1 MEKISFYQLAAAAQ
15 ILLLAALAG
24 CAAPPDYYAETG
36 HMARL
41 GEETRR
47 TTGRELGEIVHPE
60 EETLHTPI
68 ELEGGPTFQVQLV
81 GPGGNAAVETE
92 PGEASPPPPVEAAL
106 DAIDGAQLT
115 AVAQSKYGIRIQD
128 VKAIFG
134 RLDESAPRASNILRV
149 QFSSPALDESAALRE
164 LLLICAIAS
173 GMDENAALDAVVG
186 LALDGGSLPWL
197 SAAATMQS
205 FYAYKNGEM
214 SLSEWKQLVDIQR
227 F

>member
-1 MEKISFYQLAAAAQ
+1 MEKISLYQLAAVP
-15 ILLLAALAG
+15 ILLIAALAG

-36 HMARL
+36 HMTRL

-47 TTGRELGEIVHPE
+47 ATGRNIGEIVHPE

-81 GPGGNAAVETE
+81 GPGGPAAVET
-92 PGEASPPPPVEAAL
+92 GSAEADPTPPIAPAY
-106 DAIDGAQLT
+106 AIDGAQLS

-128 VKAIFG
+128 VKAILG
-134 RLDESAPRASNILRV
+134 RLDESSQRASNILRV
-149 QFSSPALDESAALRE
+149 EFSSPALDESGALRE
-164 LLLICAIAS
+164 LLLICAIAA

>member
-1 MEKISFYQLAAAAQ
+1 MEKISLYQLAAVQ
-15 ILLLAALAG
+15 ILFIAALAG

-36 HMARL
+36 HMTRL

-47 TTGRELGEIVHPE
+47 TTGRKIGEIVHPE

-68 ELEGGPTFQVQLV
+68 ELEGGPTFQVRLV
-81 GPGGNAAVETE
+81 GPGGPGAVEIGS
-92 PGEASPPPPVEAAL
+92 GEAAPLPPAPME
-106 DAIDGAQLT
+106 AIDGAQLA
-115 AVAQSKYGIRIQD
+115 AVAQSKYGIQIQD
-128 VKAIFG
+128 VKTILG
-134 RLDESAPRASNILRV
+134 RLDESSPRASNILRV
-149 QFSSPALDESAALRE
+149 EFSSPALDESAALRE
-164 LLLICAIAS
+164 LLLICAIAA

-186 LALDGGSLPWL
+186 LALDSGSLPWL

-214 SLSEWKQLVDIQR
+214 SLSEWKQLVNIQR